1 MIYIER
7 TINIEDNSAYIEEP
21 VILYKG
27 DRNIEVQFIINN
39 NPFKYKAGIDLTYGQ
54 LVIKRPT
61 TDPIFSDVAKLS
73 SGKVLFVITGEMIDE
88 LVELGNYD
96 FQVRLLNED
105 KTSRATLPPV
115 TAGILIKEPVCEEEG
130 VNYSLTGY
138 SRAATGEVLD
148 VFDENGD
155 YIKTTWVHGDLI
167 TDSKLNKIENA
178 LYEINE
184 KEINVDLS
192 DYATKEDLKTKANA
206 ADVYTKD
213 ETVTKTQIKNA
224 LATKSD
230 ASHNHD
236 EKYSKVNHVH
246 DVTTLT
252 GMYTN
257 FYTKV
262 QVENRLALNYYT
274 KTEVY
279 TKREVDSAIA
289 QAQLGGGEDGNVD
302 LSIFAT
308 KDEIPTKTSQLTN
321 DSGYITDISHLAS
334 KDYVDDMLGDI
345 ESLLGGI

>member
-96 FQVRLLNED
+96 FQVRLLNAD

-115 TAGILIKEPVCEEEG
+115 SAGILIKEPVCEEEG

-184 KEINVDLS
+184 KEVDVDLS
-192 DYATKEDLKTKANA
+192 GYLTEVPAEYITESELNAKSYATKDYVDEAITNIEVSGGDVDLSNYYTKDEMTSKLAAKSDTTHNHDGTYATIVHSHNMFSITGLTTNYYTRSSVDNLLADKANK
-206 ADVYTKD
+206 ADVYTK
-213 ETVTKTQIKNA
+213 
-224 LATKSD
+224 
-230 ASHNHD
+230 
-236 EKYSKVNHVH
+236 
-246 DVTTLT
+246 
-252 GMYTN
+252 
-257 FYTKV
+257 
-262 QVENRLALNYYT
+262 
-274 KTEVY
+274 TEVD
-279 TKREVDSAIA
+279 TAIA
-289 QAQLGGGEDGNVD
+289 NAQLGGGDGTVD
-302 LSIFAT
+302 LSGYAT
-308 KDEIPTKTSQLTN
+308 
-321 DSGYITDISHLAS
+321 

>member
-27 DRNIEVQFIINN
+27 DRNIEVQFTINN

-96 FQVRLLNED
+96 FQVRLLNAD

-184 KEINVDLS
+184 KDVDLTG
-192 DYATKEDLKTKANA
+192 YATKEDLETKANA

-213 ETVTKTQIKNA
+213 ETATKTQINAA
-224 LATKSD
+224 LAGKSD
-230 ASHNHD
+230 AKHNHD
-236 EKYSKVNHVH
+236 EKYSKINHVH

-262 QVENRLALNYYT
+262 QVDNKLVLNYYT

-289 QAQLGGGEDGNVD
+289 QAQLGGGDGTVD
-302 LSIFAT
+302 LSGYAT
-308 KDEIPTKTSQLTN
+308 KDHTHDEYALK
-321 DSGYITDISHLAS
+321 TDIPSTEGLAT

>member
-1 MIYIER
+1 
-7 TINIEDNSAYIEEP
+7 
-21 VILYKG
+21 
-27 DRNIEVQFIINN
+27 
-39 NPFKYKAGIDLTYGQ
+39 
-54 LVIKRPT
+54 
-61 TDPIFSDVAKLS
+61 
-73 SGKVLFVITGEMIDE
+73 
-88 LVELGNYD
+88 
-96 FQVRLLNED
+96 
-105 KTSRATLPPV
+105 
-115 TAGILIKEPVCEEEG
+115 
-130 VNYSLTGY
+130 
-138 SRAATGEVLD
+138 
-148 VFDENGD
+148 
-155 YIKTTWVHGDLI
+155 
-167 TDSKLNKIENA
+167 LNKIENA

-192 DYATKEDLKTKANA
+192 DYLTEVPAEYITESELNAKGYLTEHQSLDGYATKEDLETKANA
-206 ADVYTKD
+206 ADVYTKN
-213 ETVTKTQIKNA
+213 ETATKTQINAA
-224 LATKSD
+224 LAEKSD
-230 ASHNHD
+230 VKHNHD
-236 EKYSKVNHVH
+236 EKYSKINHVH

-321 DSGYITDISHLAS
+321 DSGYITDISHLAT

>member
-96 FQVRLLNED
+96 FQVRLLNAD

-115 TAGILIKEPVCEEEG
+115 SAGILIKEPVCEEEG

-184 KEINVDLS
+184 KEIDLS
-192 DYATKEDLKTKANA
+192 GYLTEVPAEYITESELNAKGYLTEHQSLSGYATKEDLETKANA
-206 ADVYTKD
+206 ADVYTKN
-213 ETVTKTQIKNA
+213 ETATKTQINAA
-224 LATKSD
+224 LAGKSD
-230 ASHNHD
+230 AEHNHD

-262 QVENRLALNYYT
+262 QVDNKLALNYYT
-274 KTEVY
+274 NTQVY
-279 TKREVDSAIA
+279 TKSEVDSAIA
-289 QAQLGGGEDGNVD
+289 QAQLGGGDGTVD
-302 LSIFAT
+302 LSGYAT
-308 KDEIPTKTSQLTN
+308 
-321 DSGYITDISHLAS
+321 
-334 KDYVDDMLGDI
+334 KDYVDDMLGNI